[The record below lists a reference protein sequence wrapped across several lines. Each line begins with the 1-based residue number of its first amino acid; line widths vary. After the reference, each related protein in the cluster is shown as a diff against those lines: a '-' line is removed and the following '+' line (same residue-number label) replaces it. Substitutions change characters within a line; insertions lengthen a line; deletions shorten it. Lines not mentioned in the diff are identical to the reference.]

1 VPESRAAIGVL
12 VADEHRL
19 VRAGLRLLLEAD
31 GDIAVVGEAARG
43 EHVVASARSLLP
55 HVVLMDVQL
64 PGFDGV
70 EATRLISAAG
80 DLASV
85 GVLLLTPTGTDV
97 EVLAALHAGAHGVL
111 LRDCEPSELL
121 RAVRVVAAGG
131 ALLAPRFARRLI
143 EELLRDRER
152 SNAPAE
158 LEELTA
164 REREVMALVAHGL
177 SNVQIAAYLHL
188 STATV
193 KTHVA
198 RALMKLGVHDRAQL
212 VSLAYET
219 GLVVPG

>member
-1 VPESRAAIGVL
+1 VSGSRAAIGVL

-19 VRAGLRLLLEAD
+19 VRAGLRVLLERD

-55 HVVLMDVQL
+55 QVVLMDVQL
-64 PGFDGV
+64 PGFDGL
-70 EATRLISAAG
+70 EATRLISATS

-85 GVLLLTPTGTDV
+85 GVMLLTPTGSDA
-97 EVLAALHAGAHGVL
+97 EVLAALHAGAQAVL
-111 LRDCEPSELL
+111 LRDSEPGDLL
-121 RAVRVVAAGG
+121 QAVRVVAAGG

-143 EELLRDRER
+143 EELTHER
-152 SNAPAE
+152 ARATAPVG
-158 LEELTA
+158 LEHLTA
-164 REREVMALVAHGL
+164 RERQVMALVAQGL
-177 SNVQIAAYLHL
+177 SNVQIAAHLHL

-212 VSLAYET
+212 VSVAYET
-219 GLVVPG
+219 GLVVPR

>member
-1 VPESRAAIGVL
+1 VPGSRGAIDVL
-12 VADEHRL
+12 IADEHRL
-19 VRAGLRLLLEAD
+19 VRAGLRLLLEAED
-31 GDIAVVGEAARG
+31 DITVVGEAARG
-43 EHVVASARSLLP
+43 EHAVASARSLLP
-55 HVVLMDVQL
+55 HVVLMDARM
-64 PGFDGV
+64 PGFDGL

-111 LRDCEPSELL
+111 LRDSEPNELI

-143 EELLRDRER
+143 DEFLRER
-152 SNAPAE
+152 ARANAPAE

-164 REREVMALVAHGL
+164 REREVMALAARGL
-177 SNVQIAAYLHL
+177 SNVQIAGHLHL

-193 KTHVA
+193 KTHIA
-198 RALMKLGVHDRAQL
+198 RALTKLGVHDRAQL

-219 GLVVPG
+219 GLVVPE

>member
-1 VPESRAAIGVL
+1 MSGSRAAIGVL

-19 VRAGLRLLLEAD
+19 VRAGLRVLLERD

-64 PGFDGV
+64 PGFDGL
-70 EATRLISAAG
+70 EATRLISATS

-85 GVLLLTPTGTDV
+85 GVILLTPTGCDV
-97 EVLAALHAGAHGVL
+97 EVLAALHAGAQAVL
-111 LRDCEPSELL
+111 LRDSEPGDLL
-121 RAVRVVAAGG
+121 QAVRVVAAGG

-143 EELLRDRER
+143 DELTHER
-152 SNAPAE
+152 ARATSPVG
-158 LEELTA
+158 LEHLTA
-164 REREVMALVAHGL
+164 RERQVMALVAEGL
-177 SNVQIAAYLHL
+177 SNVQIAAHLHL

-212 VSLAYET
+212 VSVAYET
-219 GLVVPG
+219 GLVVPR